1 MTVEVTVHEAKTHL
15 SKLLARVE
23 AGEEIVIKRGSKPI
37 ARLSA
42 LAPRL
47 PRTLG
52 GDEGLFAIPADFDE
66 LPEDV
71 LDEFEPSN
79 GGLFPGALRQ

>member
-47 PRTLG
+47 PRPLG
-52 GDEGLFAIPADFDE
+52 GDEGLFTIPADFDE
-66 LPEDV
+66 LPENI
-71 LDEFEPSN
+71 LDEFESSD
-79 GGLFPGALRQ
+79 GTLFPRALQQ